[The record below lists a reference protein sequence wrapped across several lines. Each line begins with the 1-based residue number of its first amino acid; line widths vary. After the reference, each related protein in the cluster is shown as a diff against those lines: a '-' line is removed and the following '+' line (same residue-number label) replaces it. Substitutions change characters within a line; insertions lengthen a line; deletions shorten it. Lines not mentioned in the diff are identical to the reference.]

1 LTILK
6 NERRLNYECQFKLL
20 IKKVKMF
27 NEQALMQVAM
37 RSVLHKKNLI
47 IHTAQVYVLTA
58 LFLLILL

>member
-27 NEQALMQVAM
+27 NEQALMQV
-37 RSVLHKKNLI
+37 VLHKKNLI